1 MSSNEQQVVG
11 SGVPQDGGVDVRR
24 PPRPVDLAVTRLK
37 AERVQEELKTMP
49 GWQLTADG
57 EAIDRVR
64 EFPTKDLAVVFV
76 NFVAMAASLQE
87 QSLDLSLW
95 GSVVGVA
102 LSSTVSPGH
111 REVTQEVL
119 DFARMLG

>member
-11 SGVPQDGGVDVRR
+11 NGIPQDGTNVRR
-24 PPRPVDLAVTRLK
+24 PPRPVDLVVTRLK

-49 GWQLTADG
+49 GWQLTAGG
-57 EAIDRVR
+57 EAVDRVR

-76 NFVAMAASLQE
+76 NFVAMMASLQE

-95 GSVVGVA
+95 GNVVGVTLSAA
-102 LSSTVSPGH
+102 LSPEH